1 MIKSTKKVLLSVS
14 VVASLALT
22 SYAATNNNEVKKV
35 EVAKQA
41 SILEAYA
48 NIALDNYTNA
58 LKDAKNL
65 KVAIDKFAKAPTQE
79 NFDAAKKAWLD
90 SRESY
95 GSTEIFRLSNGPIDA
110 EEGWIADAYGALE
123 GQINAWP
130 LDENMIDYTV
140 DAEGKLTS
148 GNIIDTVGKFNPGG
162 EDSKE
167 VDVTKIT
174 VDALTDLNENGGE
187 ANVSTGYHAIEFLLW
202 GQDQDYANFMDD
214 NVTKGPMT
222 AGQRPLTD
230 FTTDKNSQRRLA
242 YLKASS
248 EKLVKDL
255 ETVTSAWKKE
265 VKGNQG
271 LYQVALLG
279 KLKGKDK
286 DKNIDQKEA
295 LKQIIAGMGVFI
307 KSELANERIAVAVLT
322 PSEEDEHSCFSDNT
336 HRDLVKNYEGFKNVL
351 TATYNGKKYGKS
363 LFDAVD
369 KETKERIEKLMSS
382 IEEKIESV
390 DRIAKTEAHFDYQ
403 IRPDHEQSKVL
414 IKLKNELR
422 KLGDEMVNVASANG
436 ISLSTDDVTD
446 PEETKI

>member
-79 NFDAAKKAWLD
+79 NFDAAKKAWLN

-110 EEGWIADAYGALE
+110 EEGWIADTYGSLE

-248 EKLVKDL
+248 EK
-255 ETVTSAWKKE
+255 
-265 VKGNQG
+265 
-271 LYQVALLG
+271 
-279 KLKGKDK
+279 
-286 DKNIDQKEA
+286 
-295 LKQIIAGMGVFI
+295 
-307 KSELANERIAVAVLT
+307 
-322 PSEEDEHSCFSDNT
+322 
-336 HRDLVKNYEGFKNVL
+336 
-351 TATYNGKKYGKS
+351 
-363 LFDAVD
+363 
-369 KETKERIEKLMSS
+369 
-382 IEEKIESV
+382 
-390 DRIAKTEAHFDYQ
+390 
-403 IRPDHEQSKVL
+403 
-414 IKLKNELR
+414 
-422 KLGDEMVNVASANG
+422 
-436 ISLSTDDVTD
+436 
-446 PEETKI
+446 

>member
-140 DAEGKLTS
+140 D
-148 GNIIDTVGKFNPGG
+148 
-162 EDSKE
+162 
-167 VDVTKIT
+167 
-174 VDALTDLNENGGE
+174 
-187 ANVSTGYHAIEFLLW
+187 
-202 GQDQDYANFMDD
+202 
-214 NVTKGPMT
+214 
-222 AGQRPLTD
+222 
-230 FTTDKNSQRRLA
+230 
-242 YLKASS
+242 
-248 EKLVKDL
+248 
-255 ETVTSAWKKE
+255 
-265 VKGNQG
+265 
-271 LYQVALLG
+271 
-279 KLKGKDK
+279 
-286 DKNIDQKEA
+286 
-295 LKQIIAGMGVFI
+295 
-307 KSELANERIAVAVLT
+307 
-322 PSEEDEHSCFSDNT
+322 
-336 HRDLVKNYEGFKNVL
+336 
-351 TATYNGKKYGKS
+351 
-363 LFDAVD
+363 
-369 KETKERIEKLMSS
+369 
-382 IEEKIESV
+382 
-390 DRIAKTEAHFDYQ
+390 
-403 IRPDHEQSKVL
+403 
-414 IKLKNELR
+414 
-422 KLGDEMVNVASANG
+422 
-436 ISLSTDDVTD
+436 
-446 PEETKI
+446 